1 VIAVGDVRT
10 EIALHIQLRGTV
22 KELAAFME
30 TLNSSAVVVGVGGEI
45 RGDRDKSENAQELCE
60 RLGVGTGKRG

>member
-1 VIAVGDVRT
+1 MIAVGDVRI
-10 EIALHIQLRGTV
+10 EISLQIHLRGTV

-30 TLNSSAVVVGVGGEI
+30 TLTSSAVVVGIGGEM
-45 RGDRDKSENAQELCE
+45 RGDREKYEKAQELCE

>member
-1 VIAVGDVRT
+1 MIAVGDVRI
-10 EIALHIQLRGTV
+10 EIALRMHLRGTV

-30 TLNSSAVVVGVGGEI
+30 TLNSSPVVVGIGGDLRCDEEKCE
-45 RGDRDKSENAQELCE
+45 KSRELCE